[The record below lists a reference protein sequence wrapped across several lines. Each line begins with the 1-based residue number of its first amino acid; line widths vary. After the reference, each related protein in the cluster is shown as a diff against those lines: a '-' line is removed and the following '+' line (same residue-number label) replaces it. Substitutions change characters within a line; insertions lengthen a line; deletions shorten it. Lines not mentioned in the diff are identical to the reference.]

1 MWHRDTAAPLL
12 TRLSTSLTQSSLPL
26 SAPSLSPIDDPVLL
40 RAQVEAQLRAEVIKE
55 NELLAVVK
63 TWTEK
68 VEQREKETFSEI
80 KRVWGVWEQAK
91 CVTLLDCQVCTA
103 MSCVD

>member
-1 MWHRDTAAPLL
+1 M
-12 TRLSTSLTQSSLPL
+12 
-26 SAPSLSPIDDPVLL
+26 
-40 RAQVEAQLRAEVIKE
+40 IKE

-68 VEQREKETFSEI
+68 VEQREKEVFAEI

-91 CVTLLDCQVCTA
+91 CVAISSGHEWQNTEQH
-103 MSCVD
+103 